1 MEGNVSGSVYR
12 VLMRIGHIE
21 VAYVRKCT
29 GMGRGRVDERR
40 IERADA
46 QTERLAGE
54 MDGARDRLCST
65 AAASPGY
72 RAYIIDRA
80 CSGFGGGMPR

>member
-40 IERADA
+40 I
-46 QTERLAGE
+46 
-54 MDGARDRLCST
+54 
-65 AAASPGY
+65 
-72 RAYIIDRA
+72 
-80 CSGFGGGMPR
+80 